1 MTVILSRGLRGQA
14 LSLHSPSVTFQSTSI
29 SQRRT
34 LHMSGALDFC
44 DATCGTPFD
53 HLTQMASSASIHVSH
68 RTNNWR
74 VTSWLI
80 VTPGQGTDRCL
91 KQMSTLSWESGLFA
105 WPGTLAWGAGVLFG
119 THLGAF
125 WGKDTRMEVGGYLT
139 CALPLPHSRLPT
151 SSRRKLVWHSDFWD
165 YHTRDPSRLH
175 DSGEQ

>member
-105 WPGTLAWGAGVLFG
+105 WPGTLAWGAGVWFG

-125 WGKDTRMEVGGYLT
+125 WGKNTGVGNHSLPQGSFLT
-139 CALPLPHSRLPT
+139 QGSNLGLLHCRHILLPSEPLG
-151 SSRRKLVWHSDFWD
+151 KVAI
-165 YHTRDPSRLH
+165 
-175 DSGEQ
+175 